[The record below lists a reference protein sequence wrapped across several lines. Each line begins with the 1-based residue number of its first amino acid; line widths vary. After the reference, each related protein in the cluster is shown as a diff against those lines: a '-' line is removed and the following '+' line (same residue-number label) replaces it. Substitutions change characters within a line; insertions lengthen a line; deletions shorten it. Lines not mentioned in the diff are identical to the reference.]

1 MRRLQR
7 TLGVSLGAALAAF
20 SVAATPSLA
29 APPEFSPPFP
39 NPLKAASKGM
49 TLETIGRFKV
59 TCTADTSTGEV
70 TGPATAALR
79 ITFTGCASGEGP
91 GGGSCQNASG
101 GEIVTEPLFGTLG
114 YVNRKHTA
122 VGLDLSN
129 PSASPTG
136 GALIRFFCGEDTSV
150 EVTGSLIGRIA
161 PINKAVEPG
170 GHMTLKFA
178 QKEGHQ
184 AIKKLLGGSRDVP
197 MTRVL
202 FGPLEE
208 SGIASTELL
217 SFASP
222 IKIIA

>member
-1 MRRLQR
+1 MMGLQR
-7 TLGVSLGAALAAF
+7 TLAVSLGAALAAC
-20 SVAATPSLA
+20 SVAATPSFA

-39 NPLKAASKGM
+39 NPFKAVSRGM
-49 TLETIGRFKV
+49 TLETIGGFKV
-59 TCTADTSTGEV
+59 TCTADTSNGEV
-70 TGPATAALR
+70 TGPSTAALT
-79 ITFTGCASGEGP
+79 ITFTGCARGEGP
-91 GGGSCQNASG
+91 DGGSCQNASG
-101 GEIVTEPLFGTLG
+101 GEIITEPLFGTLG
-114 YVNRKHTA
+114 YLNRKHTA

-136 GALIRFFCGEDTSV
+136 GALIKFFCGEDTSV
-150 EVTGSLIGRIA
+150 EVVGSLIGRVA
-161 PINKAVEPG
+161 PINKVVEPG

-178 QKEGHQ
+178 QKGGHQ

-208 SGIASTELL
+208 SGIASTGLL

-222 IKIIA
+222 IEIIA

>member
-1 MRRLQR
+1 MMGRERI
-7 TLGVSLGAALAAF
+7 LGLSLCAALAVCSIA
-20 SVAATPSLA
+20 VTPSLA

-39 NPLKAASKGM
+39 NPVKAVSKGI

-59 TCTADTSTGEV
+59 TCTADTSSGEV
-70 TGPATAALR
+70 TGPATAALT
-79 ITFTGCASGEGP
+79 ITFTGCATGEGP
-91 GGGSCQNASG
+91 GGGSCQNAKG

-114 YVNRKHTA
+114 YLNRRHTA
-122 VGLDLSN
+122 VGVDLSN
-129 PSASPTG
+129 PSASPAG
-136 GALIRFFCGEDTSV
+136 GALIRFSCGEDTSV
-150 EVTGSLIGRIA
+150 EVVGSLIGRIA
-161 PINKAVEPG
+161 PINKVVEPHG
-170 GHMTLKFA
+170 NMTLKFA

-184 AIKKLLGGSRDVP
+184 AIKKLLDGSRDAP

-222 IKIIA
+222 IEIIA